1 MAKRARQVTDAHAV
15 VVLAAGGST
24 RLGQPKQLLTR
35 QGETLV
41 HRVVRLARELAPA
54 QVLVV
59 VGANAQAVT
68 SSIAGLDA
76 TPVTNHHWER
86 GLASSLQVA
95 GAHLLPTVT
104 AVMVVACDQPAIE
117 RSHLQALLS
126 GARASASGCAGT
138 RHGDALGIPAVVPR
152 AWFNQVGASG
162 DRGFERAC
170 GNFLSIRCM
179 SYRHR
184 NWAWISTRQKILRVR
199 AMRDGSMPGGDSH
212 DHWANACRAGD

>member
-1 MAKRARQVTDAHAV
+1 MAKHRWHVTATHAV

-41 HRVVRLARELAPA
+41 HRVVRLALELAPA

-68 SSIAGLDA
+68 SSISGLDA
-76 TPVTNHHWER
+76 TPVTNHHWES

-95 GAHLLPTVT
+95 GTHLLPAVT

-117 RSHLQALLS
+117 YSHLQALLL
-126 GARASASGCAGT
+126 GARASASGSAGS
-138 RHGDALGIPAVVPR
+138 RHGNVLGVPAVVPR

-162 DRGFERAC
+162 DHGFGARLRQLPIDAVHALQAPELGLDIDTPEDLARARLA
-170 GNFLSIRCM
+170 G
-179 SYRHR
+179 
-184 NWAWISTRQKILRVR
+184 WID
-199 AMRDGSMPGGDSH
+199 AGG
-212 DHWANACRAGD
+212 

>member
-1 MAKRARQVTDAHAV
+1 MTAAHAV

-35 QGETLV
+35 QGESLV
-41 HRVVRLARELAPA
+41 HRVVRLSLELAPS

-76 TPVTNHHWER
+76 TLITNPHWER

-95 GAHLLPTVT
+95 GARLLPTVT

-117 RSHLQALLS
+117 HSHLQALLL
-126 GARASASGCAGT
+126 GARAATSACAGT
-138 RHGDALGIPAVVPR
+138 RHGSALGVPAVVPR
-152 AWFNQVGASG
+152 AWFTPVGAVG
-162 DRGFERAC
+162 DCGFGARLRQLPADTVHVLQAPELALDIDTPEDLARARDA
-170 GNFLSIRCM
+170 G
-179 SYRHR
+179 
-184 NWAWISTRQKILRVR
+184 WIDTE
-199 AMRDGSMPGGDSH
+199 
-212 DHWANACRAGD
+212 

>member
-1 MAKRARQVTDAHAV
+1 MATHRRHMTAAHAV

-35 QGETLV
+35 QGEGLV
-41 HRVVRLARELAPA
+41 HRVVRLSLELAPS

-68 SSIAGLDA
+68 SSISGLDA
-76 TPVTNHHWER
+76 TPVTNHHWES

-95 GAHLLPTVT
+95 GTHLLPTVA

-117 RSHLQALLS
+117 HSHLQALLL

-138 RHGDALGIPAVVPR
+138 CHGNALGIPAVVPR
-152 AWFNQVGASG
+152 AWFNAAGATG
-162 DRGFERAC
+162 DRGFGARLRQLPIDAVHALQAPELALDIDTPEDLARARLA
-170 GNFLSIRCM
+170 G
-179 SYRHR
+179 
-184 NWAWISTRQKILRVR
+184 WID
-199 AMRDGSMPGGDSH
+199 AE
-212 DHWANACRAGD
+212 

>member
-1 MAKRARQVTDAHAV
+1 MTAAHAV

-35 QGETLV
+35 QGEGLV
-41 HRVVRLARELAPA
+41 HRVVRLSLELAPS

-68 SSIAGLDA
+68 SSISGLDA
-76 TPVTNHHWER
+76 TPVTNHHWES

-95 GAHLLPTVT
+95 GTHLLPTVA

-117 RSHLQALLS
+117 HSHLQALLL

-138 RHGDALGIPAVVPR
+138 CHGNALGIPAVVPR
-152 AWFNQVGASG
+152 AWFNAAGATG
-162 DRGFERAC
+162 DRGFGARLRQLPIDAVHALQAPELALDIDTPEDLARARLA
-170 GNFLSIRCM
+170 G
-179 SYRHR
+179 
-184 NWAWISTRQKILRVR
+184 WID
-199 AMRDGSMPGGDSH
+199 AE
-212 DHWANACRAGD
+212 

>member
-1 MAKRARQVTDAHAV
+1 MTAAHAV

-35 QGETLV
+35 QGEGLV
-41 HRVVRLARELAPA
+41 HRVVRLSLELAPS

-68 SSIAGLDA
+68 SSISGLDA
-76 TPVTNHHWER
+76 TPVTNHHWES

-95 GAHLLPTVT
+95 GTHLLPTVA

-117 RSHLQALLS
+117 HSHLQALLL

-138 RHGDALGIPAVVPR
+138 CHGNALGIPAVVPR
-152 AWFNQVGASG
+152 AWFNAAGATG
-162 DRGFERAC
+162 DRGFGARLRQ
-170 GNFLSIRCM
+170 LSIDAVHALHAPELGMDIDTPEDLARAR
-179 SYRHR
+179 YLG
-184 NWAWISTRQKILRVR
+184 WID
-199 AMRDGSMPGGDSH
+199 AGG
-212 DHWANACRAGD
+212 

>member
-1 MAKRARQVTDAHAV
+1 MAKHRRHVTAAHAV

-24 RLGQPKQLLTR
+24 RLGQSKQLLTR

-41 HRVVRLARELAPA
+41 HRVVRLALELVPA

-59 VGANAQAVT
+59 VGGNAQAVT
-68 SSIAGLDA
+68 SSISGLDA
-76 TPVTNHHWER
+76 TPVTNHHWES

-95 GAHLLPTVT
+95 GTHLLPSVA

-117 RSHLQALLS
+117 HSHLQALLL

-138 RHGDALGIPAVVPR
+138 RHGNVLGVPAVVPR

-162 DRGFERAC
+162 DRGFGVRLRQLPIDAVHALQAPELGLDIDTPEDLARARLA
-170 GNFLSIRCM
+170 G
-179 SYRHR
+179 
-184 NWAWISTRQKILRVR
+184 WI
-199 AMRDGSMPGGDSH
+199 D
-212 DHWANACRAGD
+212 AGR

>member
-1 MAKRARQVTDAHAV
+1 MAKRRRHVKAAHAV

-41 HRVVRLARELAPA
+41 HRVVRLALELAPS

-59 VGANAQAVT
+59 VGGNAQAVT
-68 SSIAGLDA
+68 SSISGLAA
-76 TPVTNHHWER
+76 TLVTNRHWES

-95 GAHLLPTVT
+95 GKHLLPTVA

-117 RSHLQALLS
+117 HSHLQALLS

-138 RHGDALGIPAVVPR
+138 RHGNVLGVPAVVPR
-152 AWFNQVGASG
+152 AWFTQVDASR
-162 DRGFERAC
+162 DRGFGARLRQLPIDAVHALQAPELGLDIDTPEDLARAHLA
-170 GNFLSIRCM
+170 G
-179 SYRHR
+179 
-184 NWAWISTRQKILRVR
+184 WI
-199 AMRDGSMPGGDSH
+199 D
-212 DHWANACRAGD
+212 AGR

>member
-1 MAKRARQVTDAHAV
+1 MAKHRRHMTAAHAV

-35 QGETLV
+35 QGEGLV
-41 HRVVRLARELAPA
+41 HRVVRLSLELAPS

-68 SSIAGLDA
+68 SSISGLDA
-76 TPVTNHHWER
+76 TPVTNHHWES

-95 GAHLLPTVT
+95 GTHLLPTVA

-117 RSHLQALLS
+117 HSHLQALLL

-138 RHGDALGIPAVVPR
+138 CHGNALGIPAVVPR
-152 AWFNQVGASG
+152 AWFNAAGATG
-162 DRGFERAC
+162 DRGFGARLRQLPIDAVHALQAPELALDIDTPEDLARARLA
-170 GNFLSIRCM
+170 G
-179 SYRHR
+179 
-184 NWAWISTRQKILRVR
+184 WID
-199 AMRDGSMPGGDSH
+199 AE
-212 DHWANACRAGD
+212 

>member
-1 MAKRARQVTDAHAV
+1 MAKHRPHVTAAHAV

-41 HRVVRLARELAPA
+41 HRVVRLALEHVPA

-76 TPVTNHHWER
+76 TSVTNYHWKS

-95 GAHLLPTVT
+95 GTHLLPVVA

-117 RSHLQALLS
+117 HSHLQALLS

-152 AWFNQVGASG
+152 AWFAHVGAAG
-162 DRGFERAC
+162 DRGFGTRLRQLPSNAVHALQAPELGLDIDIPEDLARARLA
-170 GNFLSIRCM
+170 G
-179 SYRHR
+179 
-184 NWAWISTRQKILRVR
+184 WI
-199 AMRDGSMPGGDSH
+199 D
-212 DHWANACRAGD
+212 AGR

>member
-1 MAKRARQVTDAHAV
+1 MTDPHAV

-41 HRVVRLARELAPA
+41 HRVVRLALELAPA

-68 SSIAGLDA
+68 SSISGLDA

-95 GAHLLPTVT
+95 GGHLLPTVS

-117 RSHLQALLS
+117 HAHLRALLS
-126 GARASASGCAGT
+126 GARTAASACAGT
-138 RHGDALGIPAVVPR
+138 RHGSALGVPAVVPR
-152 AWFNQVGASG
+152 AWFTPVGAAG
-162 DRGFERAC
+162 DRGFGARLRQLPADMVHVLQAPELGLDVDTAEDLARARDA
-170 GNFLSIRCM
+170 G
-179 SYRHR
+179 
-184 NWAWISTRQKILRVR
+184 WIDTE
-199 AMRDGSMPGGDSH
+199 
-212 DHWANACRAGD
+212 

>member
-1 MAKRARQVTDAHAV
+1 MAKRARHVTDAHAV

-41 HRVVRLARELAPA
+41 HRVVRLAREVAPA

-104 AVMVVACDQPAIE
+104 AVMVVAPICRRCFRVPAL
-117 RSHLQALLS
+117 RRQ
-126 GARASASGCAGT
+126 GARVPVMET
-138 RHGDALGIPAVVPR
+138 RLAFLQWCRALGSPLSVQPVTA
-152 AWFNQVGASG
+152 AS
-162 DRGFERAC
+162 ERA
-170 GNFLSIRCM
+170 
-179 SYRHR
+179 
-184 NWAWISTRQKILRVR
+184 
-199 AMRDGSMPGGDSH
+199 
-212 DHWANACRAGD
+212 

>member
-15 VVLAAGGST
+15 IVLAAGGST

-76 TPVTNHHWER
+76 TPVANHHWER

-117 RSHLQALLS
+117 RSHH
-126 GARASASGCAGT
+126 R
-138 RHGDALGIPAVVPR
+138 PVVQR
-152 AWFNQVGASG
+152 
-162 DRGFERAC
+162 
-170 GNFLSIRCM
+170 
-179 SYRHR
+179 
-184 NWAWISTRQKILRVR
+184 
-199 AMRDGSMPGGDSH
+199 
-212 DHWANACRAGD
+212 

>member
-1 MAKRARQVTDAHAV
+1 MAQHGRQVTSAHAV

-35 QGETLV
+35 QGEPLV
-41 HRVVRLARELAPA
+41 HRVVRLALELAPA

-59 VGANAQAVT
+59 VGANAQAVL

-76 TPVTNHHWER
+76 IPVTNHHWQG

-95 GAHLLPTVT
+95 GAHLLPTVA

-117 RSHLQALLS
+117 HSHLQALLS

-138 RHGDALGIPAVVPR
+138 CHGSALGVPAVVPR
-152 AWFNQVGASG
+152 AWFTPVGATG
-162 DRGFERAC
+162 DRGFGARLRQLPADTVHVLPAPELSLDIDTPADLARARLA
-170 GNFLSIRCM
+170 G
-179 SYRHR
+179 
-184 NWAWISTRQKILRVR
+184 WI
-199 AMRDGSMPGGDSH
+199 D
-212 DHWANACRAGD
+212 AGD

>member
-41 HRVVRLARELAPA
+41 HRVVRLAREVTPA

-117 RSHLQALLS
+117 RSHLRALLS
-126 GARASASGCAGT
+126 GARAATSTCAGT
-138 RHGDALGIPAVVPR
+138 RHGNVLGVPAVVPR
-152 AWFNQVGASG
+152 AWFTPVGAAG
-162 DRGFERAC
+162 DRGFGARLRQLPVDTVHVLQAPELGLDIDTPEDLARARDA
-170 GNFLSIRCM
+170 G
-179 SYRHR
+179 
-184 NWAWISTRQKILRVR
+184 WI
-199 AMRDGSMPGGDSH
+199 D
-212 DHWANACRAGD
+212 AGR

>member
-1 MAKRARQVTDAHAV
+1 MTAAHAV

-35 QGETLV
+35 QGEGLV
-41 HRVVRLARELAPA
+41 HRVVRLSLELAPS

-68 SSIAGLDA
+68 SSISGLDA
-76 TPVTNHHWER
+76 TPVTDHHWES

-95 GAHLLPTVT
+95 GTHLLPTVA

-117 RSHLQALLS
+117 HSHLQALLL

-138 RHGDALGIPAVVPR
+138 SHGNALGIPAVVPR
-152 AWFNQVGASG
+152 AWFNAAGATG
-162 DRGFERAC
+162 DRGFGARLRQLPIDAVHALQAPELALDIDTPEDLARARLA
-170 GNFLSIRCM
+170 G
-179 SYRHR
+179 
-184 NWAWISTRQKILRVR
+184 WID
-199 AMRDGSMPGGDSH
+199 AE
-212 DHWANACRAGD
+212 

>member
-1 MAKRARQVTDAHAV
+1 MTAAHAV

-35 QGETLV
+35 QGEGLV
-41 HRVVRLARELAPA
+41 HRVVRLSLELAPS

-68 SSIAGLDA
+68 SSISGLDA
-76 TPVTNHHWER
+76 TPVTNHHWES

-95 GAHLLPTVT
+95 GTHLLPTVA

-117 RSHLQALLS
+117 HSHLQALLL

-138 RHGDALGIPAVVPR
+138 CHGNALGIPAVVPR
-152 AWFNQVGASG
+152 AWFNAAGATG
-162 DRGFERAC
+162 DRGFGARLRQLPIDAVHALQAPELALDIDTPEDLARARLA
-170 GNFLSIRCM
+170 G
-179 SYRHR
+179 
-184 NWAWISTRQKILRVR
+184 WI
-199 AMRDGSMPGGDSH
+199 G
-212 DHWANACRAGD
+212 AGR

>member
-1 MAKRARQVTDAHAV
+1 MAKHRRHVTAAHAV

-41 HRVVRLARELAPA
+41 HRVVRLALELAPS

-59 VGANAQAVT
+59 VGGNAQAVT
-68 SSIAGLDA
+68 SSISGLDA

-95 GAHLLPTVT
+95 GTHLLPAAA

-117 RSHLQALLS
+117 RSHLQALLL

-138 RHGDALGIPAVVPR
+138 RHGNVLGVPAVVPR

-162 DRGFERAC
+162 DRGFGARLRQLPIDAMHALQAPELGLDIDTPEDLARARLA
-170 GNFLSIRCM
+170 G
-179 SYRHR
+179 
-184 NWAWISTRQKILRVR
+184 WI
-199 AMRDGSMPGGDSH
+199 D
-212 DHWANACRAGD
+212 AGR

>member
-1 MAKRARQVTDAHAV
+1 MAKHRRHMTAAHAV

-35 QGETLV
+35 QGESLV
-41 HRVVRLARELAPA
+41 HRVVRLSLELAPS

-68 SSIAGLDA
+68 SSISGLDA
-76 TPVTNHHWER
+76 TPVTNHHWES

-95 GAHLLPTVT
+95 GTHLLPAVT

-117 RSHLQALLS
+117 HSHLQALLL

-138 RHGDALGIPAVVPR
+138 RHGEALGIPAVVPH
-152 AWFNQVGASG
+152 AWFNAASATG
-162 DRGFERAC
+162 DRGFGARLRQLPVDTVHVLQAPELGLDVDTPEDLARARDA
-170 GNFLSIRCM
+170 G
-179 SYRHR
+179 
-184 NWAWISTRQKILRVR
+184 WIDTE
-199 AMRDGSMPGGDSH
+199 
-212 DHWANACRAGD
+212 

>member
-41 HRVVRLARELAPA
+41 HRVVRLARARA
-54 QVLVV
+54 
-59 VGANAQAVT
+59 
-68 SSIAGLDA
+68 SAGTGRGGRERTGRDIQHCRA
-76 TPVTNHHWER
+76 GCHPVTNHHWER

-126 GARASASGCAGT
+126 GARAAASTCAGT
-138 RHGDALGIPAVVPR
+138 RHGNALGVPAVVPR
-152 AWFNQVGASG
+152 AWFTPVGAAG
-162 DRGFERAC
+162 DRGFGARLRQLPVDTVHVLQAPELGLDIDTPEDLARARDA
-170 GNFLSIRCM
+170 G
-179 SYRHR
+179 
-184 NWAWISTRQKILRVR
+184 WI
-199 AMRDGSMPGGDSH
+199 D
-212 DHWANACRAGD
+212 AGR

>member
-1 MAKRARQVTDAHAV
+1 MAQHGRQVTSAHAV

-41 HRVVRLARELAPA
+41 HRVVRLALELAPS

-59 VGANAQAVT
+59 VGGNAQAVT
-68 SSIAGLDA
+68 SSISGLAA
-76 TPVTNHHWER
+76 TLVTNHHWES

-95 GAHLLPTVT
+95 GKHLLPTVA

-117 RSHLQALLS
+117 HSHLQALLL
-126 GARASASGCAGT
+126 GARASASGCAGS
-138 RHGDALGIPAVVPR
+138 RHGNVLGVPAVVPR

-162 DRGFERAC
+162 DHGFGARLRQLPIDAVHALQAPELGLDIDTPEDLARARLA
-170 GNFLSIRCM
+170 G
-179 SYRHR
+179 
-184 NWAWISTRQKILRVR
+184 WID
-199 AMRDGSMPGGDSH
+199 AGS
-212 DHWANACRAGD
+212 

>member
-1 MAKRARQVTDAHAV
+1 MAQRGWHVTAAHAV

-41 HRVVRLARELAPA
+41 HRVVRLALELAPS

-59 VGANAQAVT
+59 VGANAQTVT

-76 TPVTNHHWER
+76 IPVTNHHWES

-95 GAHLLPTVT
+95 GAHLLPSVA

-117 RSHLQALLS
+117 HAHLQALLS
-126 GARASASGCAGT
+126 GASASASGCAGT
-138 RHGDALGIPAVVPR
+138 RHGKALGIPAVVPR
-152 AWFNQVGASG
+152 AWFNPVGATG
-162 DRGFERAC
+162 DRGFGNRLRQLPAEAVHALQAPELGLDIDTPEDLARAHLAGWIDAER
-170 GNFLSIRCM
+170 
-179 SYRHR
+179 
-184 NWAWISTRQKILRVR
+184 
-199 AMRDGSMPGGDSH
+199 
-212 DHWANACRAGD
+212 

>member
-1 MAKRARQVTDAHAV
+1 MAQHGRQVTSAHAV

-41 HRVVRLARELAPA
+41 HRVVRLALELVPA

-59 VGANAQAVT
+59 VGGNAQAVT
-68 SSIAGLDA
+68 SSISGLDA
-76 TPVTNHHWER
+76 TPVTPVTNHHWES

-95 GAHLLPTVT
+95 GTHLLPTVP

-117 RSHLQALLS
+117 HSHLQALLL

-138 RHGDALGIPAVVPR
+138 RHGNAPGIPAVVPR

-162 DRGFERAC
+162 DRGFGARLRQLPIDAVHVLQAPELGLDIDTPEDLARARLA
-170 GNFLSIRCM
+170 G
-179 SYRHR
+179 
-184 NWAWISTRQKILRVR
+184 WID
-199 AMRDGSMPGGDSH
+199 AGG
-212 DHWANACRAGD
+212 

>member
-1 MAKRARQVTDAHAV
+1 MAKHRRHVTAAHAV

-35 QGETLV
+35 QGETLI
-41 HRVVRLARELAPA
+41 HRVVRLSLELAPSQA
-54 QVLVV
+54 LVV

-95 GAHLLPTVT
+95 GTHLLPAVA

-117 RSHLQALLS
+117 HSHLQALLS

-138 RHGDALGIPAVVPR
+138 RHGNVLGVPAVVPR
-152 AWFNQVGASG
+152 AWFNSAGATG
-162 DRGFERAC
+162 DRGFGARLRQLPIDAVHALQAPELGLDIDTPEDLARARLA
-170 GNFLSIRCM
+170 G
-179 SYRHR
+179 
-184 NWAWISTRQKILRVR
+184 WID
-199 AMRDGSMPGGDSH
+199 AGG
-212 DHWANACRAGD
+212 

>member
-41 HRVVRLARELAPA
+41 HRVVRLAGEVAPA

-68 SSIAGLDA
+68 SSVAGLDA

-104 AVMVVACDQPAIE
+104 AVMIVACDQPAIE
-117 RSHLQALLS
+117 SSHLQALLS
-126 GARASASGCAGT
+126 GCLLYTSPS
-138 RHGDALGIPAVVPR
+138 PR
-152 AWFNQVGASG
+152 
-162 DRGFERAC
+162 
-170 GNFLSIRCM
+170 
-179 SYRHR
+179 
-184 NWAWISTRQKILRVR
+184 
-199 AMRDGSMPGGDSH
+199 DS
-212 DHWANACRAGD
+212 

>member
-1 MAKRARQVTDAHAV
+1 MAKHRRHMTAAHAV

-35 QGETLV
+35 QGEGLV
-41 HRVVRLARELAPA
+41 HRVVRLSLELAPS

-68 SSIAGLDA
+68 SSISGLDA
-76 TPVTNHHWER
+76 TPVTNHHWES

-95 GAHLLPTVT
+95 GTHLLPTVA

-117 RSHLQALLS
+117 HSHLQALLL

-138 RHGDALGIPAVVPR
+138 CHGNALGIPAVVPR
-152 AWFNQVGASG
+152 AWFNAAGATG
-162 DRGFERAC
+162 DRGFGARLRQ
-170 GNFLSIRCM
+170 LSIDAVHALHAPELGMDIDTPEDLARAR
-179 SYRHR
+179 YLG
-184 NWAWISTRQKILRVR
+184 WID
-199 AMRDGSMPGGDSH
+199 AGG
-212 DHWANACRAGD
+212 

>member
-1 MAKRARQVTDAHAV
+1 MTAAHAV

-35 QGETLV
+35 QGESLA
-41 HRVVRLARELAPA
+41 HRVVRLSLELAPS

-68 SSIAGLDA
+68 SSISGLDA
-76 TPVTNHHWER
+76 TAVTNHHWES

-95 GAHLLPTVT
+95 GTHLLPAVT

-117 RSHLQALLS
+117 HSHLRALLL

-138 RHGDALGIPAVVPR
+138 RHGEALGIPAVVPH
-152 AWFNQVGASG
+152 AWFNTASATG
-162 DRGFERAC
+162 DRGFGARLRQLPVDTVHVLQAPELGLDVDTPEDLARARDA
-170 GNFLSIRCM
+170 G
-179 SYRHR
+179 
-184 NWAWISTRQKILRVR
+184 WIDTE
-199 AMRDGSMPGGDSH
+199 
-212 DHWANACRAGD
+212 

>member
-1 MAKRARQVTDAHAV
+1 MAKHRRHVTAAHAV

-41 HRVVRLARELAPA
+41 HRVVRLALELAPS

-59 VGANAQAVT
+59 VGGNAQAVT
-68 SSIAGLDA
+68 SSISGLDA
-76 TPVTNHHWER
+76 TPVTNHHWES

-95 GAHLLPTVT
+95 GTHLLPAVT

-117 RSHLQALLS
+117 HSHLQALLL

-138 RHGDALGIPAVVPR
+138 RHGNVLGVPAVVPR
-152 AWFNQVGASG
+152 AWFNAAGATG
-162 DRGFERAC
+162 DRGFGARLRQLPIDAVHALHAPELGLDIDTPEDLARARLA
-170 GNFLSIRCM
+170 G
-179 SYRHR
+179 
-184 NWAWISTRQKILRVR
+184 WI
-199 AMRDGSMPGGDSH
+199 D
-212 DHWANACRAGD
+212 AGV

>member
-1 MAKRARQVTDAHAV
+1 MAKRARHVTDAHAV

-41 HRVVRLARELAPA
+41 HRVVRLTRELAPA

-104 AVMVVACDQPAIE
+104 AVTAVMVVACDQPAIE

-138 RHGDALGIPAVVPR
+138 RHGDALGIPAVAPR
-152 AWFNQVGASG
+152 AWFTSVGAAG
-162 DRGFERAC
+162 DRGFGTRLRQLPVDTVHVLQAPELGLDIDTPEDLARARDA
-170 GNFLSIRCM
+170 G
-179 SYRHR
+179 
-184 NWAWISTRQKILRVR
+184 WI
-199 AMRDGSMPGGDSH
+199 D
-212 DHWANACRAGD
+212 AGR